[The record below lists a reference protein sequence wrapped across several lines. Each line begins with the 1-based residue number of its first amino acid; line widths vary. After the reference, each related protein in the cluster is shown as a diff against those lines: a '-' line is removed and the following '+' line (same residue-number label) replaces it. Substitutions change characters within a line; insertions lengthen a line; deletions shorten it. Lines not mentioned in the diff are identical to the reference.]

1 MFDRIETMRMAQAL
15 TRHAGARQKLVAQN
29 IANADTPGYRAKDS
43 ADFASIW
50 RSAGSTAL
58 RTTDTRHISGTQ
70 TQTARL
76 VDAGGEAS
84 PNGNTVSLEEEL
96 VRQASTRRSFDLG
109 VIVFQSGLSLMRA
122 GLGRR

>member
-15 TRHAGARQKLVAQN
+15 TSHAAARQKLVAKN
-29 IANADTPGYRAKDS
+29 IANADTPGYRAMDS
-43 ADFASIW
+43 ADFASVW
-50 RSAGSTAL
+50 RSAGSTEL
-58 RTTDTRHISGTQ
+58 RTTDTRHLSGSQLHTP
-70 TQTARL
+70 RL

-84 PNGNTVSLEEEL
+84 PNGNTVSIEDEL